1 MTDPNPRTEPR
12 RAGPGLVA
20 RSASDDSGS
29 GSGSGKDWTAQLADT
44 IETVVGTARDK
55 TIVPL
60 RKVVRIVTRALL
72 AALLLGAAAVAGG
85 IGFFRLTNVYLPG
98 DAWLAHIFLGGVF
111 VLAGLFCFARR

>member
-20 RSASDDSGS
+20 RSAADDSGAS
-29 GSGSGKDWTAQLADT
+29 SSDWTAQLAGT

-60 RKVVRIVTRALL
+60 RKVVRVVTRALL
-72 AALLLGAAAVAGG
+72 AALLLGGAVIAAAV
-85 IGFFRLTNVYLPG
+85 GFFRLTNVYLPG
-98 DAWLAHIFLGGVF
+98 DAWVAHILLGGVF